1 MQQMRFRRVAIIIK
15 STYIP
20 LHTTGL
26 RVLRKPS
33 SEPGS
38 PESEHRIGTSHDNG
52 IKLELSIQAS
62 ATHVEERTAR
72 MTDLERIRAKFAAE
86 YGLSE
91 DMLRNA
97 ERWTETT
104 GDLEGVPE
112 NLLPGILGMR
122 FGAIAIDTPRS
133 ERWSTPEDI
142 DVIAYLPDGGY
153 DTAAGACRG
162 HLLDLYLPHDAVLR
176 GGHTLPVYIDI
187 HGGGFTY
194 GYKELNR
201 NFNVHLAEQG
211 FAVFSLNYRP
221 APQTDLRG
229 QLADIQAALR
239 WIAAHMADYP
249 VNPNAVFLT
258 GDSAGGALTLLTLAI
273 ENNAEYENCKFD
285 LLQTLAM
292 DAPFTEEEFR
302 SEKKEKLA
310 ERTFDEAM
318 ANFKRKSERLAQIAN
333 PVIKQV
339 YENQGHMYENILIPI
354 TDGKRMYNISCNLK
368 AAYESESKEV
378 VKSFEKSILLH
389 VIDEAWKE
397 NLREL
402 DELKHSVQNASY
414 EQKDPLLIYKL
425 ESVNLFDTMVNKI
438 NNQTVSI
445 LMRGQIPVQEA
456 PEQAQRVEVREAAPE
471 RRQDLSKY
479 REQKQDL
486 NDPNQQAAAQQD
498 TREAVKREPVR
509 AEKTVGRNDPCP
521 CGSGKKYKNCHG
533 RA

>member
-1 MQQMRFRRVAIIIK
+1 
-15 STYIP
+15 
-20 LHTTGL
+20 
-26 RVLRKPS
+26 
-33 SEPGS
+33 
-38 PESEHRIGTSHDNG
+38 
-52 IKLELSIQAS
+52 
-62 ATHVEERTAR
+62 
-72 MTDLERIRAKFAAE
+72 MTDLEHIRAKFAAE

-122 FGAIAIDTPRS
+122 LGAIAIDTPRS

-142 DVIAYLPDGGY
+142 DVIADLAYLPDGGY

-273 ENNAEYENCKFD
+273 ENNAEAAAAFGVDKPSGIRFAGAAPVLGVDFFAGLEAADPKFLTAEGLAFNVD
-285 LLQTLAM
+285 L
-292 DAPFTEEEFR
+292 P
-302 SEKKEKLA
+302 
-310 ERTFDEAM
+310 
-318 ANFKRKSERLAQIAN
+318 
-333 PVIKQV
+333 
-339 YENQGHMYENILIPI
+339 
-354 TDGKRMYNISCNLK
+354 
-368 AAYESESKEV
+368 
-378 VKSFEKSILLH
+378 
-389 VIDEAWKE
+389 
-397 NLREL
+397 
-402 DELKHSVQNASY
+402 
-414 EQKDPLLIYKL
+414 PLLIITCGDDFL
-425 ESVNLFDTMVNKI
+425 EADNLALAAALSRKGADFELFDPKPRRHETLGHVFVIGMPWLEE
-438 NNQTVSI
+438 S
-445 LMRGQIPVQEA
+445 
-456 PEQAQRVEVREAAPE
+456 RECLDRIRRFSYE
-471 RRQDLSKY
+471 R
-479 REQKQDL
+479 
-486 NDPNQQAAAQQD
+486 
-498 TREAVKREPVR
+498 
-509 AEKTVGRNDPCP
+509 C
-521 CGSGKKYKNCHG
+521 
-533 RA
+533 

>member
-26 RVLRKPS
+26 QVLRKPS

-142 DVIAYLPDGGY
+142 DVIADLAYLPDGGY

-273 ENNAEYENCKFD
+273 ENNAEAAAAFGVDKPSGIRFAGAAPVCGAYSSASLETMGRKLTVGYDPNRRIGLEQMLGVDFFAGLEAADPKFLTAEGLAFNVD
-285 LLQTLAM
+285 L
-292 DAPFTEEEFR
+292 P
-302 SEKKEKLA
+302 
-310 ERTFDEAM
+310 
-318 ANFKRKSERLAQIAN
+318 
-333 PVIKQV
+333 
-339 YENQGHMYENILIPI
+339 
-354 TDGKRMYNISCNLK
+354 
-368 AAYESESKEV
+368 
-378 VKSFEKSILLH
+378 
-389 VIDEAWKE
+389 
-397 NLREL
+397 
-402 DELKHSVQNASY
+402 
-414 EQKDPLLIYKL
+414 PLLIITCGDDFL
-425 ESVNLFDTMVNKI
+425 EADNLALAAALSRKGADFELFDPKPRRHETLGHVFVIGMPWLEE
-438 NNQTVSI
+438 S
-445 LMRGQIPVQEA
+445 
-456 PEQAQRVEVREAAPE
+456 RECLDRIRRFSYE
-471 RRQDLSKY
+471 R
-479 REQKQDL
+479 
-486 NDPNQQAAAQQD
+486 
-498 TREAVKREPVR
+498 
-509 AEKTVGRNDPCP
+509 C
-521 CGSGKKYKNCHG
+521 
-533 RA
+533 

>member
-142 DVIAYLPDGGY
+142 DVIADLAYLPDGGY

-273 ENNAEYENCKFD
+273 ENNAEAAAAFGVDKPSGIRFAGAAPVCGAYSSASLETMGRKLTVGYDPNRRIGLEQMLGVDFFAGLEAADPKFLTAEGLAFNVD
-285 LLQTLAM
+285 L
-292 DAPFTEEEFR
+292 P
-302 SEKKEKLA
+302 
-310 ERTFDEAM
+310 
-318 ANFKRKSERLAQIAN
+318 
-333 PVIKQV
+333 
-339 YENQGHMYENILIPI
+339 
-354 TDGKRMYNISCNLK
+354 
-368 AAYESESKEV
+368 
-378 VKSFEKSILLH
+378 
-389 VIDEAWKE
+389 
-397 NLREL
+397 
-402 DELKHSVQNASY
+402 
-414 EQKDPLLIYKL
+414 PLLIITCGDDFL
-425 ESVNLFDTMVNKI
+425 EADNLALAAALSRKGADFELFDPKPRRHETLGHVFVIGMPWLEE
-438 NNQTVSI
+438 S
-445 LMRGQIPVQEA
+445 
-456 PEQAQRVEVREAAPE
+456 RECLDRIRRFSYE
-471 RRQDLSKY
+471 R
-479 REQKQDL
+479 
-486 NDPNQQAAAQQD
+486 
-498 TREAVKREPVR
+498 
-509 AEKTVGRNDPCP
+509 C
-521 CGSGKKYKNCHG
+521 
-533 RA
+533 

>member
-142 DVIAYLPDGGY
+142 DVIADLAYLPDGGY

-273 ENNAEYENCKFD
+273 ENNAEAAAAFGVDKPSGIRFAGAAPVCGAYSSASLETMGRKLTVGYDPNRRIGLEQMLGVDFFAGLEAADPKFLTAEGLTFNVD
-285 LLQTLAM
+285 L
-292 DAPFTEEEFR
+292 P
-302 SEKKEKLA
+302 
-310 ERTFDEAM
+310 
-318 ANFKRKSERLAQIAN
+318 
-333 PVIKQV
+333 
-339 YENQGHMYENILIPI
+339 
-354 TDGKRMYNISCNLK
+354 
-368 AAYESESKEV
+368 
-378 VKSFEKSILLH
+378 
-389 VIDEAWKE
+389 
-397 NLREL
+397 
-402 DELKHSVQNASY
+402 
-414 EQKDPLLIYKL
+414 PLLIITCGDDFL
-425 ESVNLFDTMVNKI
+425 EADNLALAAALSRKGADFELFDPKPRRHETLGHVFVIGMPWLEE
-438 NNQTVSI
+438 S
-445 LMRGQIPVQEA
+445 
-456 PEQAQRVEVREAAPE
+456 RECLDRIRRFSYE
-471 RRQDLSKY
+471 R
-479 REQKQDL
+479 
-486 NDPNQQAAAQQD
+486 
-498 TREAVKREPVR
+498 
-509 AEKTVGRNDPCP
+509 C
-521 CGSGKKYKNCHG
+521 
-533 RA
+533 